1 MRLISLLL
9 KRELIISGIRYFISC
24 LYEFEFLNEV
34 CTSDYPFLSFFLQQ
48 VTVANIE
55 LIPRHSFCRLL
66 TSKVGRLWNCL
77 RQGSIVLTD
86 IPYTT
91 ARLMD
96 LLSVEAMTFS
106 LPTMRHLTAIH
117 SLTLVILIAHQV
129 GTTMEALSP
138 THFWQE
144 GVVIILH
151 QTK

>member
-55 LIPRHSFCRLL
+55 LIPRHSFSRLL
-66 TSKVGRLWNCL
+66 TSQVGRLWNCL

-96 LLSVEAMTFS
+96 LLSVEAMTFT
-106 LPTMRHLTAIH
+106 LPTMRHLTAIQP
-117 SLTLVILIAHQV
+117 LTLVILIAHQV

-144 GVVIILH
+144 GVVILLH

>member
-1 MRLISLLL
+1 MRLITLLL
-9 KRELIISGIRYFISC
+9 KRELIISSIRYFISC

-34 CTSDYPFLSFFLQQ
+34 CTSNYAFLLLFLQQ
-48 VTVANIE
+48 VPAASIDM
-55 LIPRHSFCRLL
+55 IPGHSFSRLL
-66 TSKVGRLWNCL
+66 TSQVGRLWNCL
-77 RQGSIVLTD
+77 RQGGIVLKD

-96 LLSVEAMTFS
+96 LLSVEAMTFT
-106 LPTMRHLTAIH
+106 LPTMRHLTAIQP
-117 SLTLVILIAHQV
+117 LTLVVLIAHQV